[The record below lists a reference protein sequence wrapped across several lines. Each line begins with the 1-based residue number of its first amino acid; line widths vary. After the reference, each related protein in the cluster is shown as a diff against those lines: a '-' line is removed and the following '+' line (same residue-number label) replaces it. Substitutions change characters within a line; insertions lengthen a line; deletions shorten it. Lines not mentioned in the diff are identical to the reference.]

1 MDNTKRVT
9 PGELARAYQEYE
21 QGAQALLDDLER
33 ELLEGNG
40 GSVRERVRAFAET
53 EQKVF
58 LALALALNDSEGFL
72 REVESGLGR
81 DVAGEFE
88 SIRDE
93 YGSLAETFKLVR
105 LEVMKGR
112 QNPVTNLDVRTAYST
127 DQEVP
132 MIGYTISSGTVE
144 LHEYRG
150 TTQETLQ
157 SAGYLVQAANDALKA
172 ALSADR
178 PVNTDELSALID
190 RHEKLEAELNAL
202 YDHIDEL
209 RRKPV
214 E

>member
-9 PGELARAYQEYE
+9 PAELARAYQEYE
-21 QGAQALLDDLER
+21 QGVQSLLGDLER
-33 ELLEGNG
+33 ELLEGEG
-40 GSVRERVRAFAET
+40 ESVRERVRTFAET

-58 LALALALNDSEGFL
+58 LALALALEDSTGFF
-72 REVESGLGR
+72 REVESKLGQ
-81 DVAGEFE
+81 DAADEFAE
-88 SIRDE
+88 IRE
-93 YGSLAETFKLVR
+93 KYQSLAESFRLVR
-105 LEVMKGR
+105 LETTKGR
-112 QNPVTNLDVRTAYST
+112 QNPITSLDVKTAYSAE
-127 DQEVP
+127 QEVP
-132 MIGYTISSGTVE
+132 MIGYTASSGAVD

-157 SAGYLVQAANDALKA
+157 SAGYLVQAANDALEA
-172 ALSADR
+172 TLDNDR

-190 RHEKLEAELNAL
+190 RHEKLEAELNTL